1 MTNMSYCRFENTLA
15 DLRDCYEQLELLL
28 DGDAE
33 TTQMSSHLERRARIA
48 LIELCFDV
56 VARFQDEGIETDQN
70 DLTGAIRKVVEEAEE
85 TCDAIRSDL
94 AEEAEDKP
102 V

>member
-15 DLRDCYEQLELLL
+15 DLRDCYEQIESLLE
-28 DGDAE
+28 GDPE
-33 TTQMSSHLERRARIA
+33 TEQVTSDRERKARIA

-56 VARFQDEGIETDQN
+56 VARFEDEGVEADDN
-70 DLTGAIRKVVEEAEE
+70 DLQGAIRDAVEQADEV
-85 TCDAIRSDL
+85 CSVIRHDL
-94 AEEAEDKP
+94 AEEAEAKP